1 MRPEL
6 QQRIAQHHTAHP
18 PRGPVPTE
26 GDPGALVVASS
37 SDLRRR
43 RVVLVT
49 AADDATKTLNVLL
62 ASNRSEMATDLDL
75 IVRAD
80 ESGAPYDLVV
90 QAELYGPI
98 FQEQLDRHVG
108 EIDAEATQD
117 VAHALD
123 SDGESLAGRE
133 VGMPLGGLD
142 DPRRAFKG
150 NELEELLDL
159 VAACRMWLANGRS
172 DATDLDPSALFP
184 PPKGTPMDEAH
195 DALFELQRLLDRFE
209 SAGHRFSFDVVALLE
224 EQSFSE
230 LQRWRTEFGF
240 DLWARLWRI
249 TCEPDDLPSV
259 EKAEDV
265 RSTVVAAYAAAGVST
280 LDQWTVSSRAWESTL
295 IRTSGG
301 GICRSRALVGVSG
314 G

>member
-1 MRPEL
+1 MRPEF
-6 QQRIAQHHTAHP
+6 QQRIAQHHAAHP
-18 PRGPVPTE
+18 PRARVPTD
-26 GDPGALVVASS
+26 GGPGALAIASS

-49 AADDATKTLNVLL
+49 ATDDATRTVNVLL
-62 ASNRSEMATDLDL
+62 ASNRTEMATDLDL
-75 IVRAD
+75 IVRTD

-98 FQEQLDRHVG
+98 FQEQLDGQVG
-108 EIDAEATQD
+108 EIDAAATQAVTD
-117 VAHALD
+117 ALD
-123 SDGESLAGRE
+123 TDGESLDGRE

-142 DPRRAFKG
+142 DPRRAFKDH
-150 NELEELLDL
+150 ELGELMDL
-159 VAACRMWLANGRS
+159 VAACRMWLANGRG

-184 PPKGTPMDEAH
+184 PPKGSPIDEAL
-195 DALFELQRLLDRFE
+195 DAVFELQLLLDQFE

-259 EKAEDV
+259 EGAEDV

-280 LDQWTVSSRAWESTL
+280 LDQWTVSSKAWERTL
-295 IRTSGG
+295 IRTSDR